1 MGFEK
6 GDRLVFLAIPDI
18 HVGGATGKSFKKK
31 KKIHRLSNDSSWHTG
46 KNLYIYIVDPSSDAV
61 VYHVFE
67 DTLRTE
73 EP

>member
-18 HVGGATGKSFKKK
+18 HAGGVTGKSFKKNY
-31 KKIHRLSNDSSWHTG
+31 RLSNDPSWHTG